1 MKEWYHKIRKYI
13 GPLELVVI
21 FLLVGGA
28 GYFIQQHV
36 EKKRKEKEILAF
48 IQNESKLMQEE
59 YDKIVQEQKDWE
71 EGKADDFK
79 VLDSIYSPFLVD
91 SLCRYFDETQTT
103 GFITMSK
110 YAPYQRLLSKEKD
123 YYMWI
128 NITRFFPQGQLVQ
141 ITGIAQNE
149 EVIQFH
155 FKIDDNKEMLDNM
168 VSKLDSTLKM
178 MQNMQIENTKN

>member
-91 SLCRYFDETQTT
+91 SL
-103 GFITMSK
+103 
-110 YAPYQRLLSKEKD
+110 
-123 YYMWI
+123 
-128 NITRFFPQGQLVQ
+128 
-141 ITGIAQNE
+141 
-149 EVIQFH
+149 
-155 FKIDDNKEMLDNM
+155 
-168 VSKLDSTLKM
+168 
-178 MQNMQIENTKN
+178 